1 MSAKIFL
8 FSIVIVLL
16 ISSNFFSQNKCK
28 PINLVGIG
36 INVIP
41 SRQVITQTDIDL
53 INILKKKL
61 GENKLIFSEDPS
73 KIEYEFLI
81 STKTT
86 GSDDTIFVSVLLFER
101 LPKEAIEIAVKGDA
115 FYKVI
120 GEERP
125 QYITAD
131 MEKLRDK
138 MNEDYI
144 RNFGQITESYIE
156 EIKILDAE
164 KFFNKIIKELLG
176 NN

>member
-16 ISSNFFSQNKCK
+16 ISSNLFSQKKCK

-41 SRQVITQTDIDL
+41 SRQVITQTDIDM

-61 GENKLIFSEDPS
+61 GENNLIFSEDPS

-86 GSDDTIFVSVLLFER
+86 ESDDI
-101 LPKEAIEIAVKGDA
+101 
-115 FYKVI
+115 
-120 GEERP
+120 
-125 QYITAD
+125 
-131 MEKLRDK
+131 
-138 MNEDYI
+138 
-144 RNFGQITESYIE
+144 
-156 EIKILDAE
+156 ILSSD
-164 KFFNKIIKELLG
+164 N
-176 NN
+176 